1 MYGSGVMPGWRAGSG
16 VGYGIL
22 LRAQNRAAKG
32 STLLR
37 RRSTLPIWLYYN
49 SKACSPAI
57 KPAGE
62 KQEGEA
68 GSGLKKTTLPARKS
82 SQRSTLNGRFQYY
95 YILKTIDFADN
106 YSEKVHN
113 ICAPG
118 QLSKNVSNFCLLE
131 TLIHLIFE
139 ILELVQTLY
148 TVNTFAMGYENVFTL
163 FRKNTLSVNKKIK
176 FLIPNT

>member
-1 MYGSGVMPGWRAGSG
+1 MLPGHQTSRGKAGG
-16 VGYGIL
+16 RGGFRI
-22 LRAQNRAAKG
+22 
-32 STLLR
+32 
-37 RRSTLPIWLYYN
+37 
-49 SKACSPAI
+49 
-57 KPAGE
+57 E
-62 KQEGEA
+62 
-68 GSGLKKTTLPARKS
+68 KTTLPARKS

-176 FLIPNT
+176 FLIPNTWRVFNFIVMHGLVFSLKLLIFFLMKSSRNVFNQGILWL